1 MSDIEDRHKHILIN
15 FVICL
20 HNHTTHFLHY
30 SQQLC
35 WKKQLWRQL
44 HTTQTAHLEGGAQRD
59 CEQRLTWSLT
69 VVRHEITQ
77 FLLECVEPVCTYWS
91 LHTVGDWSIK
101 LSNWVNHKIEMNF
114 TDSFKLESVKIIQIF
129 GYCFGFFVFFVLLPS
144 PIFWNRM
151 SINLFKKQTWTFLSR
166 INVHLDISLCA
177 QTKKSVN
184 CFSVLGSNVDWTVAT
199 ASRFNSI

>member
-1 MSDIEDRHKHILIN
+1 MLNWLPLKSDGQSRTALAKRMSDIEDRHKHILIN

-69 VVRHEITQ
+69 VVRDEITQ

-114 TDSFKLESVKIIQIF
+114 TDSFKLESVKRIKIF
-129 GYCFGFFVFFVLLPS
+129 GYCFGFFGVFFCFRVQFS
-144 PIFWNRM
+144 ETECQ
-151 SINLFKKQTWTFLSR
+151 SICLKNKLEHSYP
-166 INVHLDISLCA
+166 
-177 QTKKSVN
+177 
-184 CFSVLGSNVDWTVAT
+184 G
-199 ASRFNSI
+199 

>member
-15 FVICL
+15 LSFVCTIIPLISSIILNSCAEKSNWGGSCTR
-20 HNHTTHFLHY
+20 H
-30 SQQLC
+30 
-35 WKKQLWRQL
+35 KQLTLKAAPRETVNNDSLGRSQWSGTKSL
-44 HTTQTAHLEGGAQRD
+44 SSSWNV
-59 CEQRLTWSLT
+59 WSLCARIDLCTQWVTDQSSYQIELITKLKWVLLIHLNSSQSKEFHFSVT
-69 VVRHEITQ
+69 VLDSFFFF
-77 FLLECVEPVCTYWS
+77 FLL
-91 LHTVGDWSIK
+91 L
-101 LSNWVNHKIEMNF
+101 
-114 TDSFKLESVKIIQIF
+114 
-129 GYCFGFFVFFVLLPS
+129 S
-144 PIFWNRM
+144 PIFWKRI